1 MPRDSELRTAFGVEP
16 YENYGGVYDDDLAW
30 REEAFGERPV
40 LGPWGDPFHGPESDD
55 VAWTSTRSASRASD
69 VEGDSFRSDAGR
81 YPVCHSV
88 DSVSPWS
95 GFTFVTWVDESDD

>member
-1 MPRDSELRTAFGVEP
+1 M
-16 YENYGGVYDDDLAW
+16 
-30 REEAFGERPV
+30 
-40 LGPWGDPFHGPESDD
+40 
-55 VAWTSTRSASRASD
+55 AWTRTRSASRASD